1 LQNNLENMMR
11 AVVVREFGPVENAKL
26 DEVPKPAPKPGEV
39 LLEIHATAVN
49 FVDLIMMSGKY
60 QFKPELPFVPGKMPA
75 GVVAAIGAGV
85 TLFKPGDH
93 AIAMAEQ
100 AGFAEFIAMP
110 ESQCVKLPAAL
121 PLTEAAAMALVYD
134 TAWFAL
140 RDRARIAPGETVLVL
155 GATGGVGLAA
165 VQLAKAFGARVLG
178 GVASADKADIVRA
191 AGADA
196 IIDLAAPDLN
206 EALRAQVSAQ
216 TEKRG
221 TDIILDMLGGDIFD
235 AAIRALAWRG
245 RLVVI
250 GFAAGRIP
258 TLKANYLLLKN
269 IEVSGL
275 QVSDYR
281 KRMPKE
287 MQACFAEIFALHA
300 AGKLKPLPTKTY
312 PLAQFAAAM
321 RDIQDRKVRG
331 RVVLTMRKD

>member
-1 LQNNLENMMR
+1 MR
-11 AVVVREFGPVENAKL
+11 AVVVSQFGGIENAKVG
-26 DEVPKPAPKPGEV
+26 EWPKPHPKADEV
-39 LLEIHATAVN
+39 LLQTEATAVN

-60 QFKPELPFVPGKMPA
+60 QFKPELPFVPGKLPA
-75 GVVAAIGAGV
+75 GVVAAVGAGV
-85 TLFKPGDH
+85 KQFKPGDH

-100 AGFAEFIAMP
+100 GGFAEFVAMP
-110 ESQCVKLPAAL
+110 ESQCVQLPPKL
-121 PLTEAAAMALVYD
+121 PLTEAAAMALIYD

-140 RDRARIAPGETVLVL
+140 RDRARISAGETVLVL

-165 VQLAKAFGARVLG
+165 IQLAKAFGARVLG
-178 GVASADKADIVRA
+178 GVSSVDKADMVRA

-196 IIDLAAPDLN
+196 IIDLGAADLQDS
-206 EALRAQVSAQ
+206 LRTQVYAE
-216 TEKRG
+216 TKNRG
-221 TDIILDMLGGDIFD
+221 ADIALDMLGGDIFD

-281 KRMPKE
+281 KRMPE
-287 MQACFAEIFALHA
+287 QMQACFKEVFALHA
-300 AGKLKPLPTKTY
+300 AGKLKPLPTRAY
-312 PLAQFAAAM
+312 PIAQFAAAM
-321 RDIQDRKVRG
+321 HEIADRKVRG
-331 RVVLTMRKD
+331 RVVLTMGK

>member
-1 LQNNLENMMR
+1 MR
-11 AVVVREFGPVENAKL
+11 AVVVREFGPFENAKL
-26 DEVPKPAPKPGEV
+26 DEMPKPVPKAGEV
-39 LLEIHATAVN
+39 LLEAHATAVN

-60 QFKPELPFVPGKMPA
+60 QFKPALPFIPGKLPA
-75 GVVAAIGAGV
+75 GVVAAVGSGV
-85 TLFKPGDH
+85 TQFRPGDH
-93 AIAMAEQ
+93 AIAMAEHG
-100 AGFAEFIAMP
+100 GFAEFVAMP
-110 ESQCVKLPAAL
+110 AEQCVKLPAAL
-121 PLTEAAAMALVYD
+121 LLTEAAAMALIYD
-134 TAWFAL
+134 TAYFAL

-165 VQLAKAFGARVLG
+165 IQLAKAFGAKVLG
-178 GVASADKADIVRA
+178 GVSSPGKADIVRA

-196 IIDLAAPDLN
+196 IVDLTVPDLH
-206 EALRAQVSAQ
+206 EALRAQVYAQ
-216 TEKRG
+216 TDNRG
-221 TDIILDMLGGDIFD
+221 ADIILDMLGGDIFD

-312 PLAQFAAAM
+312 PIAQFSAAM
-321 RDIQDRKVRG
+321 RDIADRKARG
-331 RVVLTMRKD
+331 RVVLTMGKE

>member
-1 LQNNLENMMR
+1 MMR
-11 AVVVREFGPVENAKL
+11 AVVVREFGSIENAKL
-26 DEVPKPAPKPGEV
+26 DEMPKPTPKAGEV
-39 LLEIHATAVN
+39 LVEIHATAVN

-60 QFKPELPFVPGKMPA
+60 QFKPELPFVPGKLPA
-75 GVVAAIGAGV
+75 GVVAAVGSGV
-85 TLFKPGDH
+85 TQFKIGDH
-93 AIAMAEQ
+93 AIAMAEYG
-100 AGFAEFIAMP
+100 GFAEFVAMP
-110 ESQCVKLPAAL
+110 ESQCIKLPDAL

-140 RDRARIAPGETVLVL
+140 RDRARIQANETVLVL

-165 VQLAKAFGARVLG
+165 IQLAKAFGAKVLG
-178 GVASADKADIVRA
+178 AVASADKADIARA

-196 IIDLAAPDLN
+196 IIDLAAPDLH
-206 EALRAQVSAQ
+206 ESLRSQVYAH

-221 TDIILDMLGGDIFD
+221 ADIILDMLGGDIFD

-281 KRMPKE
+281 KRMPKQ
-287 MQACFAEIFALHA
+287 MQVCFGEIFTLHG

-312 PLAQFAAAM
+312 PVAQFAAAM
-321 RDIQDRKVRG
+321 HDIADRKVRG
-331 RVVLTMRKD
+331 RVVLTMGKN